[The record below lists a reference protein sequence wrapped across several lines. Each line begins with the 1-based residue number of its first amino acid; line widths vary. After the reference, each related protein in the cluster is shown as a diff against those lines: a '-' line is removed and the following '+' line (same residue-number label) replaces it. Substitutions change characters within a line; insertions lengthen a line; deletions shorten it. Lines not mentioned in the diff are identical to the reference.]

1 MRKITGAKM
10 NFLIVDGYDR
20 KSREDLAAA
29 GMKLAADL
37 YLEMLKRELP
47 RARAD
52 LLFPSDPR
60 SEIPTGVALKDYDG
74 VLWTGCNATI
84 YESELR
90 VLRQIELA
98 KRGYDVGTPQFG
110 SCWGLQMAAFA
121 AGGDVKAN
129 PKGREMGI
137 ARRIRLT
144 PQGKKH
150 LMMAGRA
157 DVFEGFISHVDEV
170 TSLPRGGQWL
180 ATNDWTGVQA
190 IAVKHKK
197 GEFWGVQYHPEYDL
211 HEMARLTVARESKLI
226 PIGFYRDHDDL
237 MAHVNR
243 METLH
248 VEPHRKD
255 LRWQLVI
262 DDDVL
267 DAQIRTT
274 EFRNWIKH
282 LVLPRTA
289 KK

>member
-1 MRKITGAKM
+1 MRKITGAKL
-10 NFLIVDGYDR
+10 NFLIVDGYNCG
-20 KSREDLAAA
+20 SRDDLAKA

-37 YLEMLKRELP
+37 YLEMLRRELP
-47 RARAD
+47 RAHAD
-52 LLFPSDPR
+52 LLFPSDPG
-60 SEIPTGVALKDYDG
+60 SQIPTGVALKDYDAI
-74 VLWTGCNATI
+74 LWTGCNATI
-84 YESELR
+84 YEKEQR
-90 VLRQIELA
+90 VLDQIELA
-98 KRGYDVGTPQFG
+98 KRGYEVGTPQFG
-110 SCWGLQMAAFA
+110 SCWGLQMAAYA

-129 PKGREMGI
+129 PKGREMGM
-137 ARRIRLT
+137 ARRILLT

-150 LMMAGRA
+150 PMMAGRP

-170 TSLPRGGQWL
+170 TSLPRGSQWL
-180 ATNDWTGVQA
+180 ATNDWTRVQA

-243 METLH
+243 MEALH
-248 VEPHRKD
+248 AEPTRKD

-267 DAQIRTT
+267 DARIRTT
-274 EFRNWIKH
+274 EFRNFLEH
-282 LVLPRTA
+282 LVIPRAA